1 MKSVC
6 LLVLFCHACFCVPAQ
21 VSTYMTR
28 HVPHPH
34 CRLACGDARC
44 SVCGP
49 DRYHMA
55 QLLVSSRIQFLP
67 ASSCFFSLWQAV
79 PVLVLAQLCEHAYGE
94 EHELGA
100 FLPDYLLWIYVFLF
114 GNLPRLGGTS
124 LLFSSR
130 ADGLSPN
137 RNACLWGC
145 HVVQLGEQ
153 IHSGNSRTL

>member
-1 MKSVC
+1 MQGAQCVGPIDTIWLSFWSPPGYSSS
-6 LLVLFCHACFCVPAQ
+6 LPPLV
-21 VSTYMTR
+21 
-28 HVPHPH
+28 
-34 CRLACGDARC
+34 
-44 SVCGP
+44 
-49 DRYHMA
+49 
-55 QLLVSSRIQFLP
+55 
-67 ASSCFFSLWQAV
+67 FFSLWQAV
-79 PVLVLAQLCEHAYGE
+79 LVLVLAQLCEHAYGE

-124 LLFSSR
+124 LPFSSC

-137 RNACLWGC
+137 RNTCLWGC